1 MQLKFQITQKL
12 MLMMFVILVV
22 SMAGVTTISVYQ
34 SEKYLTELAKSD
46 LTHLTDMAT
55 TLCKVSQEQ
64 SQAAVRADLAATLEV
79 FHLRGGN
86 NISVQDGIMYAGGIV
101 DGWVVN
107 DHTEFVDWVY
117 QKTGAYCTIFMK
129 EGNRARRIATSVVD
143 KSGKRAVGTYLSQD
157 VYDVVI
163 RDGRP
168 FYGRAF
174 VVDRWLVTAYEPIRD
189 QSGNVVGSYF
199 VGVEE
204 RTPSLRTGLLSEKV
218 GETGYIYTMN
228 SQGILQI
235 HPAQE
240 GADLSG
246 HAFAKEMM
254 AKAPSLG
261 AGEIGWIYYD
271 WINKD
276 LGETEPRTKIVA
288 YAYFPEWDWIIGVG
302 SYLEEFTAPVNS
314 VRNAILLLGLLCLTV
329 SLAAGFFM
337 ARSIARPIK
346 EVAGV
351 AELMAQGDLS
361 RTVHIKSKDEIGVL
375 ATAFN
380 GMINYLQGAATA
392 AEKIAA
398 NDLTVTVEPRSEKD
412 TFGHAFK
419 KMLGNLSGMIRQ
431 LSQNAQELVSAAT
444 EIASSSEQMSRGAKD
459 QSDQVG
465 QVSTAIEEMNAAI
478 SESAKNAGSVS
489 DASKRASENASQ
501 GGLIVSETI
510 NGMHKIAEVVRQS
523 AGSIGQ
529 LAEAADKIGEIID
542 VIDDIADQT
551 NLLALNAAIEAA
563 RAGEQGRGFAV
574 VADEVR
580 KLAERTGKATGQITE
595 MIKGIQNQTSDAVT
609 SMESGIKEVET
620 GRQLA
625 DQAGASLN
633 EIVTMTQEVM
643 AMIQQIA
650 TATEEQSAAAE
661 GVLKNIDYISTVTK
675 ETARGAEQ
683 SAAAAEELS
692 RQADGL
698 NRMVEKFRINS

>member
-1 MQLKFQITQKL
+1 MKLNFQLTQKL

-22 SMAGVTTISVYQ
+22 SMAGVTMISVYQ
-34 SEKYLTELAKSD
+34 SEKYLTELAQND
-46 LTHLTDMAT
+46 LAHMTAMAKN
-55 TLCKVSQEQ
+55 LCQVNAEQ
-64 SQAAVRADLAATLEV
+64 SKSAVKGLLSSTRKV
-79 FHLRGGN
+79 FDARGGSN
-86 NISVQDGIMYAGGIV
+86 VVLQDGIMYAGGIGT
-101 DGWVVN
+101 GWTVN
-107 DHTEFVDWVY
+107 DNTEFVDWVY
-117 QKTGAYCTIFMK
+117 QNTGAYCTIFMK
-129 EGNRARRIATSVVD
+129 DGNRARRISTSVVD
-143 KSGKRAVGTYLSQD
+143 NQGKRAVGTYLSQE
-157 VYDVVI
+157 VYDAVI
-163 RDGRP
+163 RDGKS
-168 FYGRAF
+168 FTGRAF

-189 QSGNVVGSYF
+189 VSGSVIGCYF

-204 RTPSLRTGLLSEKV
+204 RSATLRTALLNEKV

-228 SQGILQI
+228 SQGVLQI
-235 HPAQE
+235 HPAKE
-240 GADLSG
+240 GSDLTSYD
-246 HAFAKEMM
+246 FAKEMV
-254 AKAPSLG
+254 AKAPTL
-261 AGEIGWIYYD
+261 AADEIGWVYYD
-271 WINKD
+271 WINKE
-276 LGETEPRTKIVA
+276 LGETEARTKIVA

-302 SYLEEFTAPVNS
+302 SYLDEFTAPVNS
-314 VRNAILLLGLLCLTV
+314 VRNSILLLGIICLAV
-329 SLAAGFFM
+329 SLIVGFFM
-337 ARSIARPIK
+337 ARSIAGPIK
-346 EVAGV
+346 EVAGI
-351 AELMAQGDLS
+351 AESMAQGDLS
-361 RTVHIKSKDEIGVL
+361 RTVHINSKDEIGVL
-375 ATAFN
+375 ARSFN
-380 GMINYLQGAATA
+380 AMINYLQGAAAA
-392 AEKIAA
+392 AERIAA
-398 NDLTVTVEPRSEKD
+398 NDLTVTVEPRSDKD

-419 KMLGNLSGMIRQ
+419 KMLANFTDMIRQ

-444 EIASSSEQMSRGAKD
+444 EIASSSEEMSRGAKD

-465 QVSTAIEEMNAAI
+465 QVSAAIEEMNAAI
-478 SESAKNAGSVS
+478 AESAKNAGSVS
-489 DASKRASENASQ
+489 EASKRASDNASQ
-501 GGLIVSETI
+501 GGRIVSETI

-595 MIKGIQNQTSDAVT
+595 MIKGIQNQTGDAVS

-650 TATEEQSAAAE
+650 TATEEQSASAE
-661 GVLKNIDYISTVTK
+661 GVLKNIDYISSVTK

-698 NRMVEKFRINS
+698 NRMVEKFRIKA